1 MRVLL
6 IGEYSRLHNS
16 LKEGLVKLG
25 CEVII
30 VANSDGF
37 KEFPVDYS
45 TDFKFC
51 KTKIINISRQ
61 IIVRLF
67 NYDIAK
73 LEQGLRF
80 YFLLKK
86 MKNFDIVQFI
96 HETPIKTNKKFE
108 VFLLKKIFNANK
120 KVFILSCGADY
131 LNMKYDTTH
140 RDKKSSIQPF
150 FENQKLVEEYNSLFD
165 LLKENHKKAH
175 DFVLENCK
183 GIIACD
189 LDYINA
195 VKNHSKYLGLIPYPI
210 NLDKFIFNELK
221 IDHKIVIFLGINE
234 WSYNQ
239 KGIVYFEKALEIIS
253 EKYPEKVEIII
264 TRTIP
269 YKKYINLYNRAHILL
284 DQTFAYDQGYNAL
297 EAMTKGKVVFT
308 GAETEFMKHYNLTEK
323 VAINALPNVE
333 SLTNEL
339 SFLIENPAEIIA
351 MGKRARAFVEKEHN
365 YIKIAEKYI
374 ETWKSK

>member
-1 MRVLL
+1 MRILL

-25 CEVII
+25 YEVII

-96 HETPIKTNKKFE
+96 HETPIKTSKKFE
-108 VFLLKKIFNANK
+108 VFLLKKIFKANK

-175 DFVLENCK
+175 DFVLENCR

-189 LDYINA
+189 IDYIDA
-195 VKNHSKYLGLIPYPI
+195 VENHPKFLGLIPYPI
-210 NLDKFIFNELK
+210 NLDKLIFNELK
-221 IDHKIVIFLGINE
+221 IDDKIVIFLGINE
-234 WSYNQ
+234 WSYSQ
-239 KGIVYFEKALEIIS
+239 KGVIYFEKALEIIR

-269 YKKYINLYNRAHILL
+269 YKKYINLYNKAHILL
-284 DQTFAYDQGYNAL
+284 DQAFAYDQGYNAL
-297 EAMTKGKVVFT
+297 EAMAKGKVVFT
-308 GAETEFMKHYNLTEK
+308 GAENEFMKHYNLIEK
-323 VAINALPNVE
+323 VAVNALPNVE

-339 SFLIENPAEIIA
+339 SFLIENPSEIIA

>member
-25 CEVII
+25 CEVIL

-96 HETPIKTNKKFE
+96 HETPIKTDKKFE

-120 KVFILSCGADY
+120 KVFILSCGVDY

-323 VAINALPNVE
+323 VAINAKPDVAYLV
-333 SLTNEL
+333 NEL
-339 SFLIENPAEIIA
+339 SFLIENPSEIIA
-351 MGKRARAFVEKEHN
+351 IGKNARNFIEKEHD
-365 YIKIAEKYI
+365 YVKIAKKYLEVWEKN
-374 ETWKSK
+374 

>member
-175 DFVLENCK
+175 DFVLEKCK

-284 DQTFAYDQGYNAL
+284 DQTYAYDQGYNAL